1 MKVYFWIL
9 QNVKNGVDVC
19 PIKRKIPYLEGW
31 FWRVKFRFQIKAN
44 SLDRLKIFSWSVVK
58 PPSMVSRFQVCH
70 DIQRWRQKSHSSA
83 TNLSLNNCKKIWGY
97 MHESKTSGVST
108 QRTPHIFPFI
118 HEICVLMTQLI
129 ARTLHRHRRAQ
140 CWSLVQAVFRS
151 KNCKDHIV
159 HFKLCSIV

>member
-9 QNVKNGVDVC
+9 QNVKNRVDVC

-31 FWRVKFRFQIKAN
+31 FWRFKFRFHIKAN
-44 SLDRLKIFSWSVVK
+44 SLHWQIFSWSAVK
-58 PPSMVSRFQVCH
+58 SPSMVSRFQVSH

-108 QRTPHIFPFI
+108 QRTPHIFPVI

-140 CWSLVQAVFRS
+140 CWSLVQAISRYYLI
-151 KNCKDHIV
+151 K
-159 HFKLCSIV
+159 